1 MERGPDE
8 FLYVLLADDD
18 ADDRMLFEDA
28 VTELDLNIDFRTVK
42 DGAELMNY
50 LQGSGIILPQ
60 LLFLDLNMPFKNGF
74 QCLEEI
80 RDLKAFNDM
89 CIIIYSTTARPSD
102 IEQGYA
108 KGANLF
114 LQKPNSFTELKDTLH
129 KIFSSDIYNVCSD
142 KEQFVFKLK

>member
-1 MERGPDE
+1 MERGADE
-8 FLYVLLADDD
+8 LLYVLLADDD

-28 VTELDLNIDFRTVK
+28 VTELDIKVDFRTVK

-50 LQGSGIILPQ
+50 LHGSGIILPQ

-80 RDLKAFNDM
+80 RSLKAFDDM

-102 IEQGYA
+102 IDLGYA

-114 LQKPNSFTELKDTLH
+114 LQKPNSFTELKETLQ
-129 KIFSSDIYNVCSD
+129 KIFTSDIYNVCSD
-142 KEQFVFKLK
+142 KELFVFRL